1 MIDLKDIKLSGKVID
16 IGCENYGIVYNIC
29 KNSDSD
35 IKVEYIEEEKGQQIF
50 LEEYNTAVLFF
61 TLGRIK
67 LKANKKKLINQSYN
81 YLMHKGEILIWDI
94 DKPNM
99 QIADSN
105 LKFRLPDNKLKKINI
120 KDYGLF
126 RNNSKDS
133 LLKIIHPFFDI
144 VELKCYD
151 NIYYIKGIKKGCAKD
166 EAAVNSD

>member
-1 MIDLKDIKLSGKVID
+1 
-16 IGCENYGIVYNIC
+16 
-29 KNSDSD
+29 
-35 IKVEYIEEEKGQQIF
+35 
-50 LEEYNTAVLFF
+50 
-61 TLGRIK
+61 
-67 LKANKKKLINQSYN
+67 
-81 YLMHKGEILIWDI
+81 MHKGEILIWDI